1 MKVSVAYADGIEQ
14 LWLRLEIAEGS
25 TAVEAIHQSGVLEM
39 CPGIDLT
46 TQKIGIYGKLVKPDT
61 PLQSGDRVEI
71 YRPITCDPN
80 VVPRRDV
87 EDEDD

>member
-1 MKVSVAYADGIEQ
+1 MKVAVAYADGIEQ
-14 LWLRLEIAEGS
+14 LWLRLEVAEGT

-39 CPGIDLT
+39 CPSIDLT

-61 PLQSGDRVEI
+61 PLHSGDRVEI

-80 VVPRRDV
+80 LVPRRD
-87 EDEDD
+87 D

>member
-1 MKVSVAYADGIEQ
+1 MKVAVAYADGIEQ
-14 LWLRLEIAEGS
+14 LWLRLEVADGA

-39 CPGIDLT
+39 CPSIDLA
-46 TQKIGIYGKLVKPDT
+46 TQKIGIYGKLVKLDT